1 MAADSARRNA
11 LRRDQLPIGNR
22 MPGMVADP
30 HLVPHWET
38 AALIT
43 IDVQRDF
50 LSDGAFAVAGTTEV
64 LPNLGKLAEA
74 FRATGRPI
82 VHIVRLYPADGED
95 VDRGRRQLVKD
106 GAEFV
111 RPGTPGRLLAPGL
124 TPSPGH
130 GVELDDDDLLRGE
143 AQRLGPAEFVLYKP
157 RWGAF
162 YRTRLDELLA
172 EHGVDTLVFAGCNL
186 PNCPRASI
194 IEAHERDYRV
204 VLVTDAVSQTSE
216 QGIREIAGLGTV
228 LCTTAE
234 AISPAA

>member
-1 MAADSARRNA
+1 MA
-11 LRRDQLPIGNR
+11 I
-22 MPGMVADP
+22 DP
-30 HLVPHWET
+30 HLEPHWDS

-43 IDVQRDF
+43 IDMQRDF
-50 LSDGAFAVAGTTEV
+50 LSDGAFGLAGTTEI
-64 LPNLGKLAEA
+64 LPNLGKLTDA
-74 FRATGRPI
+74 FRATERPI
-82 VHIVRLYPADGED
+82 VHVVRLYPADGQD
-95 VDRGRRQLVKD
+95 VDRVRRTLIQS
-106 GAEFV
+106 GAEFT

-124 TPSPGH
+124 AP
-130 GVELDDDDLLRGE
+130 VDDLDDATLLSGE
-143 AQRLGPAEFVLYKP
+143 PQRLGPGEYALYKP

-204 VLVTDAVSQTSE
+204 VLVTDAVSQASD
-216 QGIREIAGLGTV
+216 QGFREIAGLGTV

-234 AISPAA
+234 AVSPAI